1 MIEFAHFTPEEQKAV
16 DRIVERA
23 GKVARDAGF
32 GDRFDPVT
40 LGMDLSA
47 CHADVPLRLADLA
60 DADGFDF
67 AHDVFG
73 IMRHMDRET
82 GKLGGCF
89 FPRYADLKK
98 PS

>member
-1 MIEFAHFTPEEQKAV
+1 MIEFAHFTPEEQKTV

-23 GKVARDAGF
+23 SKLARDAGV
-32 GDRFDPVT
+32 GDRFDPLT
-40 LGMDLSA
+40 LQMDLSA
-47 CHADVPLRLADLA
+47 CHADVPLRLDALA
-60 DADGFDF
+60 AADGFDF

-89 FPRYADLKK
+89 LPRYAALDR
-98 PS
+98 PT